1 MNPASV
7 PHRPVGLLVTH
18 RALGQ
23 ELLRTV
29 EGILGAQADAF
40 VLSNDGFSGEGLSKA
55 IEDRV
60 RGVPVERPVVVFTDL
75 AAGSCG
81 IASRRAECGPRVV
94 RKITGVNLPML
105 LEFFHY
111 RDTLPLEE
119 LLPRLESKGKA
130 GITVS

>member
-1 MNPASV
+1 
-7 PHRPVGLLVTH
+7 VGLLVTH
-18 RALGQ
+18 ASLGQ

-29 EGILGAQADAF
+29 EAILGAQVDAY
-40 VLSNDGFSGEGLSKA
+40 VLSNDGYSGEALSKA
-55 IEDRV
+55 IEERV

-81 IASRRAECGPRVV
+81 IASRRAEPCGRVV